1 MRTGFRL
8 FIAAVAISVLL
19 HMAALLGV
27 GLSGRPTPL
36 EALPQEAVTVDIV
49 SPEEVSP
56 ELKPSLADLAAARL
70 SAPPPAQTRTPR
82 QVPPPPA
89 PRMAGPAPRLPERSP
104 FDPATLADIF
114 RVSPVATTQ
123 AMPAADAAASGFD
136 APADQLTGLAQVDVA
151 AFKAHLRKCLSL
163 PAGVTAADKL
173 RVVFRIGLK
182 RDGALSTPPTL
193 VEASA
198 SPNGP
203 AMARSVMQALR
214 QCQPYGFLP
223 ADRYDEWKLLDLSV
237 TPRDVAGE

>member
-19 HMAALLGV
+19 HLAALLGV

-49 SPEEVSP
+49 TPDEVSP
-56 ELKPSLADLAAARL
+56 ELKPTLAGSAAARL
-70 SAPPPAQTRTPR
+70 PSPPPQTRTPR

-89 PRMAGPAPRLPERSP
+89 PRMEGAAPPPPERSP
-104 FDPATLADIF
+104 FDPAALADIF

-123 AMPAADAAASGFD
+123 ATPAANAAASGFD
-136 APADQLTGLAQVDVA
+136 APADQVTGLPRADVA
-151 AFKAHLRKCLSL
+151 AFKAHLRKCLTL
-163 PAGVTAADKL
+163 PAGVTPADKL

-203 AMARSVMQALR
+203 AMARSVGQALR

-223 ADRYDEWKLLDLSV
+223 AEKYDEWKQLDLSI

>member
-19 HMAALLGV
+19 HLAALLGV

-36 EALPQEAVTVDIV
+36 EAPPQEAVTVDIV
-49 SPEEVSP
+49 SPEKVSP
-56 ELKPSLADLAAARL
+56 ELKPSLADLAAGRL

-89 PRMAGPAPRLPERSP
+89 PPPPASERSP

-136 APADQLTGLAQVDVA
+136 AAAGQVTGLPRVDVA
-151 AFKAHLRKCLSL
+151 AFRAHLRKCLTL
-163 PAGVTAADKL
+163 PAGVTPADNL

-223 ADRYDEWKLLDLSV
+223 AEKYDEWKLLDLSV
-237 TPRDVAGE
+237 TPRDMAGE